1 VSRIVPARIA
11 GTQRGA
17 PYVCR
22 TAPFSRRRVART
34 PSDKID
40 RYEAFTVRR
49 RSLLIAV
56 PAGLVTLAACG
67 DSESDSAKA
76 SSSPS
81 ASASGAAK
89 PPKIVDGPLPA
100 ITAGVKFDEKPT
112 VAKGSG
118 DPSKDLAVKT
128 VIAGSGKTVAEGD
141 YIQANYLGQ
150 IWSTA
155 KVFDN
160 SYDRKTPLVIQLSPQ
175 GIIDGWRYALT
186 GKKAGSRVEMAVPPT
201 WGYGKDGNAQAG
213 IKGTDTLVFVV
224 DIQDTFNAKSSA
236 KGTKVAQDDA
246 KLPKVGT
253 NTDGKQPTITIPK
266 GKKAPTK
273 LVSDYV
279 IEGSGQKVKSSD
291 TVVINYYGVLWSNG
305 KKIDSSY
312 DRGAA
317 SKFALNSTIKGWVQG
332 LAGKKVGSRVLLVI
346 PPSLGYGKTAQG
358 SIPANSTLVFT
369 VDILGVW

>member
-1 VSRIVPARIA
+1 M
-11 GTQRGA
+11 
-17 PYVCR
+17 
-22 TAPFSRRRVART
+22 
-34 PSDKID
+34 
-40 RYEAFTVRR
+40 RR

-67 DSESDSAKA
+67 DGDSDSAKA

-100 ITAGVKFDEKPT
+100 ITGGVKFDEKPT

-118 DPSKDLAVKT
+118 EPSKDLAVKT

-224 DIQDTFNAKSSA
+224 DVQDTFNAKSSA
-236 KGTKVAQDDA
+236 KGTKAAQNDA

-253 NTDGKQPTITIPK
+253 NTDGKAPSIEVPKVDPPTQ
-266 GKKAPTK
+266 
-273 LVSDYV
+273 LVANYI
-279 IEGSGQKVKSSD
+279 IEGDGPEVGAEDSLLVQYK
-291 TVVINYYGVLWSNG
+291 GVLWDTG
-305 KKIDSSY
+305 KEFDSSY
-312 DRGAA
+312 SRGAL
-317 SKFALNSTIKGWVQG
+317 SSFGLKQVVKGWSQG
-332 LAGKKVGSRVLLVI
+332 MTGKKVGSRLLIVI
-346 PPSLGYGKTAQG
+346 PPKLGYGDTPPSG
-358 SIPANSTLVFT
+358 SDIKKDSVMVFT
-369 VDILGVW
+369 VDILAKM